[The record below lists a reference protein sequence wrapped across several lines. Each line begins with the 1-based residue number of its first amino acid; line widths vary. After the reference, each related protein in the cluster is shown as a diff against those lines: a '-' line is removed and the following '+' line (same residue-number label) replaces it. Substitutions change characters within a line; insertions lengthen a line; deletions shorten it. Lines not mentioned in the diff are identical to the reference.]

1 MLLMDPE
8 RRGRRLVAVVGPAAE
23 AVRNAVGALLN
34 KRRSTS
40 GGQGG
45 GGDEEHL
52 VFLL

>member
-8 RRGRRLVAVVGPAAE
+8 RRGRRLVAVVGPTAE